1 MLIRNLEGRAF
12 VAVVI
17 LVTAFFLWI
26 ISDLL
31 MPVFWA
37 IVLAVLFQPMNRRI
51 LNLVRGRTSLA
62 AAITTILIVL
72 IIIVPF
78 GLLATAV
85 TQQALSLFR
94 RIASGEI
101 DIQAPIE
108 SVERALPMVDEF
120 LSTYGLSTENLRAGI
135 EEAAMN
141 ASQYLATEALAFGRN
156 AVTFTLLFGV
166 MLYVLFFFIRDW
178 QHILEN
184 VVRALPLGDDR
195 ERRLMAKVAEV
206 SRATIKGTL
215 VVAVVQGL
223 LGGITFGLL
232 GIEASVLWG
241 VTMGLLSLLPAVG
254 PPLVWIPAS
263 IILIVTGSFWKGVIL
278 ILVGTF
284 VIGLVDNFLRPILV
298 GRDTRIPDYLVL
310 IATLGGITV
319 FGIAGVIAGPLVA
332 GLFLVVWDIFA
343 EEHANRSSGSLLRDY
358 AGREIRSVRIESGEP
373 AAMVDEPA
381 QAENPTNDPARED

>member
-1 MLIRNLEGRAF
+1 MI
-12 VAVVI
+12 
-17 LVTAFFLWI
+17 
-26 ISDLL
+26 
-31 MPVFWA
+31 
-37 IVLAVLFQPMNRRI
+37 
-51 LNLVRGRTSLA
+51 
-62 AAITTILIVL
+62 
-72 IIIVPF
+72 
-78 GLLATAV
+78 GLL
-85 TQQALSLFR
+85 R
-94 RIASGEI
+94 
-101 DIQAPIE
+101 D
-108 SVERALPMVDEF
+108 RA
-120 LSTYGLSTENLRAGI
+120 R
-135 EEAAMN
+135 
-141 ASQYLATEALAFGRN
+141 
-156 AVTFTLLFGV
+156 
-166 MLYVLFFFIRDW
+166 
-178 QHILEN
+178 
-184 VVRALPLGDDR
+184 PLGI
-195 ERRLMAKVAEV
+195 AIA
-206 SRATIKGTL
+206 G
-215 VVAVVQGL
+215 VVAVVAIVV
-223 LGGITFGLL
+223 LG
-232 GIEASVLWG
+232 
-241 VTMGLLSLLPAVG
+241 GLLSLLPAVG

>member
-141 ASQYLATEALAFGRN
+141 ASQYLATEAPAFGRN
-156 AVTFTLLFGV
+156 AVTFTLLFGAT
-166 MLYVLFFFIRDW
+166 LYALFFSIRDW

-184 VVRALPLGDDR
+184 GVRALPLAEAR

-381 QAENPTNDPARED
+381 QAE